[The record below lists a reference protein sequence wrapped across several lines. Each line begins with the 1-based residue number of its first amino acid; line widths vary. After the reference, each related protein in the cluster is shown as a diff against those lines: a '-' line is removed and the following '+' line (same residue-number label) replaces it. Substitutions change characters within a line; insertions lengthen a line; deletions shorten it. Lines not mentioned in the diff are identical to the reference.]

1 MSLVRED
8 NTRDDTSS
16 SITSRDSSTRDS
28 PLFVL
33 EGNKSDED
41 NEDDEDDQLLRAAG
55 NMFYPEGFDLTGKGE
70 GSYSF
75 R

>member
-1 MSLVRED
+1 MSLVGED
-8 NTRDDTSS
+8 NTYDNASS

-41 NEDDEDDQLLRAAG
+41 NEDNELLRAAG
-55 NMFYPEGFDLTGKGE
+55 NIFYPEGFDLTGKGE

-75 R
+75 G